1 MTAPGNII
9 TITGKRYEAQNFQ
22 YVNKDKRTD
31 MTDPC
36 SVCDLNPQTCTNYDA
51 ECINYEYIM
60 YFKEK
65 K

>member
-1 MTAPGNII
+1 MIAPGNII
-9 TITGKRYEAQNFQ
+9 TINGKRYEAHNFQ

-36 SVCDLNPQTCTNYDA
+36 SQCDLDALTCHNYGA
-51 ECINYEYIM
+51 ECINYEFIM